1 MTIRILVN
9 AALLAIPIAVTL
21 GILFGLQSHRDA
33 TGQPPLFAPQPPPI
47 PTPAPPKPPK
57 NGVTKTR
64 YCQKSYGI
72 TPDTTG
78 QQYILNPN
86 QWNWNVGDPGRLCMN
101 VTTFNN
107 GTYATSTTAPQFMV
121 SWQYPRGPEDNPVHA
136 FPNIQIDT
144 DVIPATVNSI
154 SKVDIDIEWS
164 YGVGNETTT
173 SSTLA
178 DLTADN
184 LNTNVAVD
192 MFIDSDKTA
201 AQNPA
206 KAKFELMVWFAAY
219 GSSTQPIGFSNGAV
233 STQTLNGNTFNLY
246 AGINTATKQNV
257 MTWYTDT
264 PIQKFNG
271 DISPLIN
278 SVFKLTTV
286 TDIPK
291 SSDYLGYLALGS
303 EAFSVDKTVTL
314 YVPQLSIDIET
325 SST

>member
-1 MTIRILVN
+1 MTIRILIN

-47 PTPAPPKPPK
+47 PTPSPKPVK

-64 YCQKSYGI
+64 YCEKSYGI
-72 TPDTTG
+72 TPETSG

-107 GTYATSTTAPQFMV
+107 GTYATNTTAPQFMV
-121 SWQYPRGPEDNPVHA
+121 SWQYPPGPADNPVHA

-144 DVIPATVNSI
+144 NVLPATVNSI
-154 SKVDIDIEWS
+154 SKVDIDLEWS
-164 YGVGNETTT
+164 YGIGNETTT
-173 SSTLA
+173 VALPAELS
-178 DLTADN
+178 ADN
-184 LNTNVAVD
+184 LNTNVAID
-192 MFIDSDKTA
+192 MFIDSDKTT
-201 AQNPA
+201 AQNPS
-206 KAKFELMVWFAAY
+206 KAQFELMVWFAAY
-219 GSSTQPIGFSNGAV
+219 GSATQPIGFAQGAV
-233 STQTLNGNTFNLY
+233 STQTLDGNQFNLY
-246 AGINTATKQNV
+246 AGINTATKQTV
-257 MTWYTDT
+257 MTWYTNT
-264 PIQKFNG
+264 PILKFNG

-278 SVFKLTTV
+278 SVFKLTSTI
-286 TDIPK
+286 DLPK

-303 EAFSVDKTVTL
+303 ETFSVDKTVTL

>member
-1 MTIRILVN
+1 ML
-9 AALLAIPIAVTL
+9 
-21 GILFGLQSHRDA
+21 
-33 TGQPPLFAPQPPPI
+33 
-47 PTPAPPKPPK
+47 
-57 NGVTKTR
+57 
-64 YCQKSYGI
+64 
-72 TPDTTG
+72 
-78 QQYILNPN
+78 ILN
-86 QWNWNVGDPGRLCMN
+86 VK

-233 STQTLNGNTFNLY
+233 STQTLNGNTL
-246 AGINTATKQNV
+246 
-257 MTWYTDT
+257 
-264 PIQKFNG
+264 
-271 DISPLIN
+271 
-278 SVFKLTTV
+278 
-286 TDIPK
+286 
-291 SSDYLGYLALGS
+291 
-303 EAFSVDKTVTL
+303 
-314 YVPQLSIDIET
+314 
-325 SST
+325 